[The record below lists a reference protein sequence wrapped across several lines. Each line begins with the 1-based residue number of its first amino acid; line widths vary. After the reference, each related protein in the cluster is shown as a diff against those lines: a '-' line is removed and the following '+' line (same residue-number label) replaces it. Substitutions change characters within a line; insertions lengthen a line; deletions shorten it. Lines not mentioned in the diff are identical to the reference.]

1 MTRPV
6 VVLPQPDS
14 PTSPS
19 VSPRLTKKLT
29 SSTALTLAT
38 VRWKRMP
45 FVIGKYFLRF
55 FTSSRMSP
63 CPFVETISVVGVATV
78 SDKGHLLG
86 RLQGVALEPAQRIM
100 VLGHR
105 AQRRPFG
112 ALLLDIAAARREG
125 AALRRVDQIRRQA
138 LDRDQA
144 LLALLVQTGDRL
156 QEAHRVGVLGVA
168 EGLAR

>member
-14 PTSPS
+14 PTRPS

-38 VRWKRMP
+38 VRWTRIP

-55 FTSSRMSP
+55 LTSSRTSP
-63 CPFVETISVVGVATV
+63 CPLVETFSVVGVATV

-86 RLQGVALEPAQRIM
+86 RLQRVLLEPA
-100 VLGHR
+100 
-105 AQRRPFG
+105 
-112 ALLLDIAAARREG
+112 E
-125 AALRRVDQIRRQA
+125 RV
-138 LDRDQA
+138 
-144 LLALLVQTGDRL
+144 VVV
-156 QEAHRVGVLGVA
+156 AHQ
-168 EGLAR
+168 